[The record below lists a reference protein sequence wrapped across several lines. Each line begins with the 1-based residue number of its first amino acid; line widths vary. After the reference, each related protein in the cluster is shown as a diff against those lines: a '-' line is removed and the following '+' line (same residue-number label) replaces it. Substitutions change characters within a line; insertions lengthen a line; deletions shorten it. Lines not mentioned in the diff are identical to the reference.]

1 MYKLLVNMFVKDKD
15 NIKDSKVRKQYGTL
29 ASIFG
34 LVSNV
39 FLVLLKLIIGAITG
53 SIAIIGDAINNAT
66 DSASSFISL
75 IGFKFSNMPADKKH
89 PYGHQRLE
97 QLCAFVVSI
106 IVCVLGGELITSS
119 IDKMIHPDKIPSS
132 IVLTS
137 IILGISI
144 LIKVYQSW
152 FYSKVGKTISSSA
165 LKATAVD
172 SRNDVIATSSVLV
185 GLVISYFIGFNLD
198 GYLGIVVGIMVML
211 SGIKL
216 VKETSSPL
224 LGIAPSETLINNLM
238 CEINNNEIILGV
250 HDLNIHS
257 YGPDYTFAS
266 VDVEVDSKLSMLE
279 VHEVIDMIERT
290 CKEKYKT
297 RLVVHVDPVVVGDTF
312 TDEMKEKMVSIL
324 DMLPFTYSIHD
335 FRVVKYTNRVNVI
348 FDIVIP
354 YDCKM
359 KKKEIVEYIQTELRK
374 IDENYYLIL
383 TIDN

>member
-1 MYKLLVNMFVKDKD
+1 MYKFLVNKFVKNNEDVKD
-15 NIKDSKVRKQYGTL
+15 PVVRKAYGTL
-29 ASIFG
+29 ASMFG
-34 LVSNV
+34 LISNI
-39 FLVLLKLIIGAITG
+39 FLVIIKFIIGLITG

-66 DSASSFISL
+66 DSASSLISL
-75 IGFKFSNMPADKKH
+75 LGFKFSNMPADKKH

-106 IVCVLGGELITSS
+106 IVCVLGGELITGSIEKILEPDEISSS
-119 IDKMIHPDKIPSS
+119 III
-132 IVLTS
+132 TS
-137 IILGISI
+137 IILGVSV
-144 LIKVYQSW
+144 LIKLYQSW
-152 FYSKVGKTISSSA
+152 LYNKVGKTISSSA
-165 LKATAVD
+165 LKATSVD
-172 SRNDVIATSSVLV
+172 SRNDVIATTSVLV
-185 GLVISYFIGFNLD
+185 GLIISYYIGFNLD
-198 GYLGIVVGIMVML
+198 GYLGIVVGVMVMI

-238 CEINNNEIILGV
+238 LEINNNELILGV

-279 VHEVIDMIERT
+279 VHEVIDIIERN
-290 CKEKYKT
+290 CKDKYKT
-297 RLVVHVDPVVVGDTF
+297 RLVIHVDPVVIGDPF
-312 TDEMKEKMVSIL
+312 TDEMKEKMIGIL
-324 DMLPFTYSIHD
+324 DGLPFAYSIHD
-335 FRVVKYTNRVNVI
+335 FRIVKYTNRVNVI

-359 KKKEIVEYIQTELRK
+359 KSKEITDYIQSELSK
-374 IDENYYLIL
+374 IDENYYLVL

>member
-1 MYKLLVNMFVKDKD
+1 MYNLLVNMFVKDKD
-15 NIKDSKVRKQYGTL
+15 NIKDSKVRNKYGLL

-34 LVSNV
+34 LVSNI
-39 FLVLLKLIIGAITG
+39 FLVIIKVIIGLVTG
-53 SIAIIGDAINNAT
+53 SIAILGDAVNNAT
-66 DSASSFISL
+66 DSASSLISL
-75 IGFKFSNMPADKKH
+75 IGFKFSNIPADKKH

-97 QLCAFVVSI
+97 QLSAFVVSI
-106 IVCVLGGELITSS
+106 IVCILGGELITSS
-119 IDKMIHPDKIPSS
+119 IDKMIHPDDIPSS
-132 IVLTS
+132 IVITS

-152 FYSKVGKTISSSA
+152 FYNKVGKTISSST
-165 LKATAVD
+165 LKATSID
-172 SRNDVIATSSVLV
+172 SRNDVMATSAVLV
-185 GLVISYFIGFNLD
+185 GLLISYYAKFNLD
-198 GYLGIVVGIMVML
+198 GYLGCVVGIMVMI

-216 VKETSSPL
+216 VRETSSPL

-238 CEINNNEIILGV
+238 TEISNNELILGV

-266 VDVEVDSKLSMLE
+266 VDVEVDSKLSMLD
-279 VHEVIDMIERT
+279 VHEVIDLIERK

-297 RLVVHVDPVVVGDTF
+297 RLVIHVDPIVIGDPF
-312 TDEMKEKMVSIL
+312 IDEMKEKMITIL
-324 DMLPFTYSIHD
+324 DMLPFAYSIHD
-335 FRVVKYTNRVNVI
+335 FRIVKYTNYVNVI

-359 KKKEIVEYIQTELRK
+359 KKKEIVDYIQSELTK